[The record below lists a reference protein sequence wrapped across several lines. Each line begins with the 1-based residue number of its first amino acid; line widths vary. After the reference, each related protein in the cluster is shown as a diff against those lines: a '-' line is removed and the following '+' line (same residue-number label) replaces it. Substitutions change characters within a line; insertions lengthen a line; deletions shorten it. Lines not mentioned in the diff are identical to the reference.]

1 MNSVLRK
8 SDIQTL
14 IPQIKSYLVKQNW
27 VKIKESEALSI
38 WCAPDKK
45 TTVRIINPN
54 IQAEDS
60 LEFIESKISQLL

>member
-45 TTVRIINPN
+45 TTVSIINPN
-54 IQAEDS
+54 IQA
-60 LEFIESKISQLL
+60 